1 MILGEQHMLFSALR
15 RRSRTRS
22 QRRERS
28 GLAAVEFALCLPIML
43 AMTFGV
49 VEASNAVFLQQALTS
64 AAYEAA
70 NVASAVGGT
79 STNAQTRA
87 NAVLTS
93 LGVKSATVTISPTVT
108 ASTVVGTTI
117 VVTCSAP
124 LSANSIVLGYVGQ
137 TTLTAKITIPHM

>member
-1 MILGEQHMLFSALR
+1 MRREDARRLGERGS
-15 RRSRTRS
+15 
-22 QRRERS
+22 
-28 GLAAVEFALCLPIML
+28 AAVEFALCLPIML